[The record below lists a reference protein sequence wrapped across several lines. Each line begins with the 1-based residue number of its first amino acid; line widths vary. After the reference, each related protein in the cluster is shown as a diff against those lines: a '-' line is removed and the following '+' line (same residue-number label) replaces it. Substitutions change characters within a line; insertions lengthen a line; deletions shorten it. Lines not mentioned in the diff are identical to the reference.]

1 MFAYDV
7 EIGGICYD
15 LTAKTLTAEVV
26 VNPEDY
32 YGDVVIP
39 ETVYYNGETYNVT
52 SIGDCAFRASKIE
65 SVVIPNSIKSIGY
78 EAFEKCY
85 DLSYVKF
92 GTGVTEIGNLAF
104 YSCIELEVVDISDL
118 SSWCKIDFNNT
129 NNPLSE
135 AQHLYL
141 NGEEIK
147 DLTIP
152 NDVSHIGNYSFDS
165 CLGLT
170 SLTIPNSVVDIG
182 DGAFGSCS
190 GLTSINLSNGLE
202 KIGYGAF
209 AYCGITKLDIPNSVT
224 SIGNSVF
231 IGCDKLIDIT
241 LPKDLTII
249 GVYSFTGCTDL
260 QSCTIPDR
268 VVTIDRNA
276 FEGCSSL
283 TSIVIPASVKDVN
296 YHSFYGCTNITSIEI
311 GEGVQFIG
319 EEAFA
324 KCKEL
329 MDVYCYPRVVPN
341 TQNDAFADSHIEYAT
356 LHTPNGTSV
365 DYRQMLPWKDFGT
378 IVEMEGTRI
387 SLHEVPF
394 CSWNG
399 WGADAQNTGV
409 ADCAW
414 VVGESTENP
423 YGDPSVIN
431 YADLSLYS
439 KLIVTVAE
447 GMPRFFFNRDVDEGQ
462 WSENEEESH
471 LIDNMRNGWS
481 SRYFAVDGN
490 TYTVDLKMMV
500 KEKGFAH
507 LHAIKGA
514 NWANVTVVSMEV
526 EYNTSPQ
533 TMYNLN
539 ISSSGSG
546 FASFNNTTVRNATK
560 TFVVNEGTSATIT
573 FTPDNGYKI
582 KSVKKN
588 GSSVNVTNN
597 QYTVSNI
604 QSNTT
609 VEVEF
614 EAIPVTTYDLTIS
627 ATGSGYASYSG
638 SSIRNSSRSFYANAE
653 SSPVITITP
662 DNGYRIKTLKKNGS
676 TVLSNHSSSYQY
688 TVSNISANTTVA
700 VEFEE
705 IPVTTYTLSIK
716 ATGYGS
722 ASYNNTAVRNTTKS
736 FTVNAG
742 TSTAITFSPDN
753 GYRIKSVKKNS
764 TDVTSNVSSNKYTVS
779 NIQSNTTIEVEFE
792 AVPITTYN
800 LTISTIGGG
809 YALYNAYSVRYNTR
823 TFTVNA
829 GASPVITISPD
840 DGFWIKALKK
850 DGSTILTN
858 YSGSYQYTVSNI
870 SANTTVAVEFE
881 AIPTTSYTLTI
892 LAKGNGYV
900 SYYGSNIRNESRSF
914 NVNAGAA
921 FTISFAP
928 DNGYYVMSA
937 VANNADITS
946 SVYDNKYTINNADKD
961 FTIEVTFSGS
971 SEGDCSV
978 LLEELKEKIE
988 QLWQRID
995 FVIENNGKEYYPDI
1009 SNSLNLPIE
1018 EIISAI
1024 VATQPNLEYYQNIID
1039 QDGCS
1044 SDIKAQLLS
1053 HSNNVDGFFARID
1066 KLEEDAAKRNK
1077 ELYDTMVNAISS
1089 LRSEL
1094 VDVKAS
1100 IVDNKYVK
1108 AFFEDDIKT
1117 IQKDIDALD
1126 ELVRTDKKLW
1136 YQGTFQPKEASIRT
1150 ALDKLSTNS
1159 QKPSLVIGAKGN
1171 GYVLINNKYIRNDTI
1186 LIHDEGAQMFAQYVP
1201 DYGNRVKYVKLNYV
1215 VITPNNPGQYYIED
1229 IKPGTTF
1236 EVEFEEELTSFA
1248 YNGMSY
1254 KVSSSED
1261 RTIVLSI
1268 AGTGKV
1274 VEVPAKIN
1282 YQGTEW
1288 KVTGVE
1294 KEAFAGNDEL
1304 AAIIWQPDASF
1315 NATVNNPNLLL
1326 YVRNISIAPA
1336 SVKNVV
1342 VNGMATNISLMDAS
1356 SGNEFY
1362 CPQEFVAQSIQ
1373 YSHRYSMKTGMGEAK
1388 GWETIVLPFDVDR
1401 VTHESKGRI
1410 WPFAKWRDGY
1420 GARPFWLMQLNS
1432 DGWKEAESIKANT
1445 PYIISMPNHESYL
1458 DDYLLNGIVTFSA
1471 ENATVR
1477 KSDAMQTASY
1487 KDRTFVPTY
1496 AEVGMSEDAYALNV
1510 SNDIETNVSGMA
1522 DGSRFVLNL
1531 RKVHPFEAYMTTTRA
1546 TRSIDISEGMGIIVN
1561 NGDEERISVYNMKGM
1576 MMKTKTGD
1584 SMEEIR
1590 RSLPAGVYI
1599 INKRKVLVK

>member
-1 MFAYDV
+1 
-7 EIGGICYD
+7 
-15 LTAKTLTAEVV
+15 
-26 VNPEDY
+26 
-32 YGDVVIP
+32 
-39 ETVYYNGETYNVT
+39 
-52 SIGDCAFRASKIE
+52 
-65 SVVIPNSIKSIGY
+65 
-78 EAFEKCY
+78 
-85 DLSYVKF
+85 
-92 GTGVTEIGNLAF
+92 
-104 YSCIELEVVDISDL
+104 
-118 SSWCKIDFNNT
+118 
-129 NNPLSE
+129 
-135 AQHLYL
+135 
-141 NGEEIK
+141 
-147 DLTIP
+147 
-152 NDVSHIGNYSFDS
+152 
-165 CLGLT
+165 
-170 SLTIPNSVVDIG
+170 
-182 DGAFGSCS
+182 
-190 GLTSINLSNGLE
+190 
-202 KIGYGAF
+202 
-209 AYCGITKLDIPNSVT
+209 
-224 SIGNSVF
+224 
-231 IGCDKLIDIT
+231 
-241 LPKDLTII
+241 
-249 GVYSFTGCTDL
+249 
-260 QSCTIPDR
+260 
-268 VVTIDRNA
+268 
-276 FEGCSSL
+276 
-283 TSIVIPASVKDVN
+283 
-296 YHSFYGCTNITSIEI
+296 
-311 GEGVQFIG
+311 
-319 EEAFA
+319 
-324 KCKEL
+324 
-329 MDVYCYPRVVPN
+329 
-341 TQNDAFADSHIEYAT
+341 
-356 LHTPNGTSV
+356 
-365 DYRQMLPWKDFGT
+365 MLPWKDFGT

-387 SLHEVPF
+387 SLHEIPF

-409 ADCAW
+409 VDCAW

-439 KLIVTVAE
+439 KLIVTVSA
-447 GMPRFFFNRDVDEGQ
+447 GTPRFLFNRDVDEGQ
-462 WSENEEESH
+462 WAEDEEESH
-471 LIDNMRNGWS
+471 LIDSNRGGWCS
-481 SRYFAVDGN
+481 KYFSVNGN

-514 NWANVTVVSMEV
+514 YWANVTVVSMEV
-526 EYNTSPQ
+526 EYNTSTQ
-533 TMYNLN
+533 TMYNL
-539 ISSSGSG
+539 IVSSSGSG

-573 FTPDNGYKI
+573 FTPDNGYRI

-588 GSSVNVTNN
+588 GYSVSVTNN

-638 SSIRNSSRSFYANAE
+638 SSIRNSSRSFYANAG

-700 VEFEE
+700 VEFEA
-705 IPVTTYTLSIK
+705 IPVTTYTLSIS
-716 ATGYGS
+716 ATGSGYVSYGGYS
-722 ASYNNTAVRNTTKS
+722 IRNSTRTY
-736 FTVNAG
+736 TVNAG
-742 TSTAITFSPDN
+742 TSPTISITPDN
-753 GYRIKSVKKNS
+753 GYRIKSIKKNG
-764 TDVTSNVSSNKYTVS
+764 TTVAS
-779 NIQSNTTIEVEFE
+779 NISN
-792 AVPITTYN
+792 
-800 LTISTIGGG
+800 
-809 YALYNAYSVRYNTR
+809 
-823 TFTVNA
+823 
-829 GASPVITISPD
+829 
-840 DGFWIKALKK
+840 
-850 DGSTILTN
+850 
-858 YSGSYQYTVSNI
+858 SYQYTVNNI
-870 SANTTVAVEFE
+870 TMNTTVEVEFE
-881 AIPTTSYTLTI
+881 AIPVTSYTLNI
-892 LAKGNGYV
+892 KAEGNGYV
-900 SYYGSNIRNESRSF
+900 SYNGSIIRDESRSF
-914 NVNAGAA
+914 SVNAGYS

-928 DNGYYVMSA
+928 DYGDYVVS
-937 VANNADITS
+937 VTANNEDVTS
-946 SVYDNKYTINNADKD
+946 YIYDNRYTIRNVNKD
-961 FTIEVTFSGS
+961 LSFEVTFSCD
-971 SEGDCSV
+971 SENGCSV
-978 LLEELKEKIE
+978 LLAELLERLNQVYLRLHTI
-988 QLWQRID
+988 
-995 FVIENNGKEYYPDI
+995 IENKSKDYYPDI
-1009 SNSLNLPIE
+1009 SDALNATIDAE
-1018 EIISAI
+1018 ISAI
-1024 VATQPNLEYYQNIID
+1024 MAVHQRLEAIKQVLAQY
-1039 QDGCS
+1039 GCT
-1044 SDIKAQLLS
+1044 SDIESQLLS
-1053 HSNNVDGFFARID
+1053 NSNVIDGFFTEVD
-1066 KLEEDAAKRNK
+1066 ELEENAKKRNND
-1077 ELYDTMVNAISS
+1077 LYETMVNAITS

-1094 VDVKAS
+1094 ENVKKS

-1248 YNGMSY
+1248 YNGMNY

-1282 YQGTEW
+1282 YQGDEW

-1326 YVRNISIAPA
+1326 YVRNISYAPA

-1420 GARPFWLMQLNS
+1420 GARPFWLMQLDDS
-1432 DGWKEAESIKANT
+1432 GWKEAESIKANT
-1445 PYIISMPNHESYL
+1445 PYIISMPNHENYL
-1458 DDYLLNGIVTFSA
+1458 DEYLLNGVVTFSA

-1477 KSDAMQTASY
+1477 KSDAMQTARY

-1496 AEVGMSEDAYALNV
+1496 AEVGMSEGAYALNV
-1510 SNDIETNVSGMA
+1510 SNDIETNISGVA
-1522 DGSRFVLNL
+1522 DGSTFVQNL
-1531 RKVHPFEAYMTTTRA
+1531 RKVHPFEAYMTASTRA
-1546 TRSIDISEGMGIIVN
+1546 TRSIDISEGMGIIVKN
-1561 NGDEERISVYNMKGM
+1561 NDEERISVYNIKGM
-1576 MMKTKTGD
+1576 MMKTNTGD